1 MTKRGVVS
9 KAEGR
14 EPGAEPIAWLGDLSQ
29 GAECQARA
37 RRNFTK
43 FSHPHL
49 SRLMKTQP
57 GRSVVARGTT
67 AGQGGE
73 WADSRLGDRAGGR
86 QLGMQGW
93 REGRGQPSLP
103 AGFLGGGAL
112 ARALPQGIFVVAA
125 AAPAPD
131 VPAANA
137 AHARDAATATGH
149 VAAAHGAGPEAIA
162 AAAAGAA
169 DDSCRG
175 TPGAEPS
182 GAGLGE
188 AAALPGL
195 RGSWNNGL
203 GARPAAP
210 PPPLGKIAQRP
221 LPPCPAL
228 AMPPLDP
235 V

>member
-1 MTKRGVVS
+1 MS
-9 KAEGR
+9 KTEGR
-14 EPGAEPIAWLGDLSQ
+14 EPGAEPIPWLGDLSQ
-29 GAECQARA
+29 GAECEART

-49 SRLMKTQP
+49 SRLRKTQA
-57 GRSVVARGTT
+57 GRSVVARRTT

-73 WADSRLGDRAGGR
+73 GADSRLGDRACGR
-86 QLGMQGW
+86 QLRMQGW
-93 REGRGQPSLP
+93 REGREQPSLP

-112 ARALPQGIFVVAA
+112 AGALPQGIFVVTA

-131 VPAANA
+131 VPAADA
-137 AHARDAATATGH
+137 AHARDAAAATGH

-175 TPGAEPS
+175 TEGGGTLRGGARRGPS
-182 GAGLGE
+182 PTP
-188 AAALPGL
+188 PGL
-195 RGSWNNGL
+195 RISWNNGL

-210 PPPLGKIAQRP
+210 PPPLGKIAQRQ

-228 AMPPLDP
+228 AMPLLDP
-235 V
+235 I